1 MHKAA
6 HTFQLPA
13 SSCLVDDGAVSALR
27 TFLEAAVAA
36 SRLALKLTDV
46 APTNTP
52 ASRGT
57 LPIHR
62 ITVVFEGEPAVVDQ
76 ATALAARAV
85 TMAAAMPAAEF
96 VERLKVCTDLAKST
110 GRPFIGPAGAI
121 LDSLLTPPG
130 VPFVMGAWTLGAPG
144 VDLAASPDRTATV
157 TLSIDPDGTRRVI
170 EDPTAPGADPIDE
183 NETDL

>member
-110 GRPFIGPAGAI
+110 
-121 LDSLLTPPG
+121 PPG